1 MMKENWFL
9 LGDIHGETAPIANF
23 YNQNK
28 DRLNMDKCQNNIILC
43 KFMDMGKT
51 DDLDDILA

>member
-1 MMKENWFL
+1 MKENWFL
-9 LGDIHGETAPIANF
+9 LGDIHGEKAPIANF

-43 KFMDMGKT
+43 KFMDIDKT